1 MEDNTEKKASNPDDE
16 ISLSAALLAP
26 LNGIFEAQIHAARAF
41 LNFILQMGFRHKYS
55 AKEVEILK
63 QNPEQNAPIIKEIDD
78 ERSAKE
84 RIMVLEDKKQSEGG
98 LSKAEAEELWS
109 LKMKW
114 DDLYFQK
121 FDFLDSTGK
130 SSSVFI
136 PNLALLP
143 IKPLAVDNAK
153 FKFNLSVTSSSK
165 EYNQMGTVNGAD
177 KKRPWY
183 LIDPKSVRGEFA
195 KGESSEKT
203 IQIEVS
209 VSATEMPYGLDKLLT
224 SLTNNVGISNKIDN
238 DS

>member
-1 MEDNTEKKASNPDDE
+1 MEENTNTQTQENKE
-16 ISLSAALLAP
+16 ITLSAALLAP

-41 LNFILQMGFRHKYS
+41 LNFILQMGFRHQYS
-55 AKEVEILK
+55 EKEEKALRE
-63 QNPEQNAPIIKEIDD
+63 NPENAAIVQEIDEEREGKKRIKE
-78 ERSAKE
+78 
-84 RIMVLEDKKQSEGG
+84 LEKKKQLEGN
-98 LSKAEAEELWS
+98 LTKEESEELWN

-121 FDFLDSTGK
+121 FDFLDSSGK
-130 SSSVFI
+130 SSSIFI

-153 FKFNLSVTSSSK
+153 FKFSLSVTSNSK

-183 LIDPKSVRGEFA
+183 LIDPKSVVGEFA

-203 IQIEVS
+203 IQVEVS
-209 VSATEMPYGLDKLLT
+209 ISATEMPYGLDKLLT
-224 SLTNNVGISNKIDN
+224 SLTNNVGISNKIDSN
-238 DS
+238 S

>member
-1 MEDNTEKKASNPDDE
+1 MDEKNVSQNQENKDE
-16 ISLSAALLAP
+16 ITLSAALLAP

-55 AKEVEILK
+55 EREIEILK
-63 QNPEQNAPIIKEIDD
+63 QNPENDPIIKEID
-78 ERSAKE
+78 EEKAAKK
-84 RIMVLEDKKQSEGG
+84 RIKVLEEKKIAEGN
-98 LSKAEAEELWS
+98 LSQVETEELWT
-109 LKMKW
+109 LKQRW

-121 FDFLDSTGK
+121 FDFLDSNGK
-130 SSSVFI
+130 SSSIFI

-153 FKFNLSVTSSSK
+153 FKFNLSVSSSTK
-165 EYNQMGTVNGAD
+165 DYNQMGTANGAE

-183 LIDPKSVRGEFA
+183 LIDPKSIRGEFA
-195 KGESSEKT
+195 KNESSEKT

-238 DS
+238 N